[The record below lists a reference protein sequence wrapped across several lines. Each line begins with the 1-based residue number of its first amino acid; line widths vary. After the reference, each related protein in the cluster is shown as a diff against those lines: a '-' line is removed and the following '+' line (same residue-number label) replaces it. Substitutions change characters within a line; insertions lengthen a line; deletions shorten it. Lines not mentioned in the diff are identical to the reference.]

1 MLILLPIISD
11 KMRKTL
17 FFFLLLTV
25 VSTQAQEI
33 SFWHKAKGFFTK
45 RAVVDTVYI
54 YQPDPGFSL
63 GLFGT
68 LQQAGF
74 DTDVNFRVNYGD
86 NGLYSGATSYWIS
99 EDLCKKVGVEVGF
112 GNINIGY
119 GFEVGT
125 KSATKKSSF
134 AFNLLRK
141 TWGVRVNYYKI
152 TNPFTS
158 GLTIGID
165 GDEYYQ
171 HEEFVSKE
179 LASLRSFTVDGYYV
193 FNNKRFAYPATYKRS
208 LLQRHTAG
216 SWMLIAHYKQG
227 DLYNSPEASLD
238 SYNLL
243 DCFST
248 MQVSAGGGY
257 SANIVLWHKDP
268 VGACDEKLR
277 NLTVNLSAIPELTLF
292 NYLRITSYNY
302 NENGIHTG
310 ENVSK
315 LLCYPMPN
323 FIGSAA
329 VSLTL
334 GRVYFSTQFTYN
346 MFYFRSRD
354 AFEASQMN
362 IPAFVEDLN
371 FHGTFQDWT
380 LKGLVVFRF

>member
-1 MLILLPIISD
+1 
-11 KMRKTL
+11 MRKLLL
-17 FFFLLLTV
+17 FFLAFLAV
-25 VSTQAQEI
+25 MSSHAQDT
-33 SFWHKAKGFFTK
+33 SFWHKVKGIFAR
-45 RAVVDTVYI
+45 RAVVDTAYI
-54 YQPDPGFSL
+54 YQPAPSFSV

-74 DTDVNFRVNYGD
+74 DTNVNFRIDDGNNEPFPGV
-86 NGLYSGATSYWIS
+86 TSYWLS
-99 EDLCKKVGVEVGF
+99 EDLCKKVGVEVGY

-141 TWGVRVNYYKI
+141 NWGVRINFFKI

-165 GDEYYQ
+165 GDTYYQ
-171 HEEFVSKE
+171 HDEYVSKE
-179 LASLRSFTVDGYYV
+179 LASLRSFTIDGYYV

-216 SWMLIAHYKQG
+216 SWMLMARYKQG
-227 DLYNSPEASLD
+227 DLINSPEASLD

-248 MQVSAGGGY
+248 MQASVGGGY

-268 VGACDEKLR
+268 VGPRDERLR
-277 NLTVNLSAIPELTLF
+277 NLTVNLTAMPELTLF
-292 NYLRITSYNY
+292 NYLKIKSYNY
-302 NENGIHTG
+302 NDDGVYTG
-310 ENVSK
+310 DNVSK
-315 LLCYPMPN
+315 VLCYPMPN

-354 AFEASQMN
+354 AIEASQMN
-362 IPAFVEDLN
+362 IPEYVKDLN
-371 FHGTFQDWT
+371 FHGTFQDWM
-380 LKGLVVFRF
+380 LKGLVVYRF